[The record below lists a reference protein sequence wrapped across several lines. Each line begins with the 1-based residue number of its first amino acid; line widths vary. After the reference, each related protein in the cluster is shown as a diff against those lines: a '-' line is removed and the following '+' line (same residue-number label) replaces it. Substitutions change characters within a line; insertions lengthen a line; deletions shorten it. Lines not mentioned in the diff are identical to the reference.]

1 MEPSDGSFRSSGPE
15 SGPDEGVGLGGYLD
29 EECIALAAAAAQRR
43 RSGAAAASLKFEGEV
58 QDDPGA

>member
-1 MEPSDGSFRSSGPE
+1 M
-15 SGPDEGVGLGGYLD
+15 D